1 MDRILLVE
9 DEAEIAEITART
21 LCSLG
26 YDFAGTAWSAEE
38 AMRAVQRNRPSLVLM
53 DIGLQGPMDGIEA
66 ARRLHDDQDIPVVFL
81 TAAHDEQTL
90 ARAKAAHPLGY
101 IVKPFEPRNLHTAIE
116 IALTQHQTRKILAAE
131 ALAQAEKKFQQK
143 FEHAVAGMFQAGND
157 GEFLQANQSLAR
169 LLGYES
175 PEDLTTA
182 VKNVS
187 QVLDVDIALMQALA
201 QSCRQPGTK
210 KKFELQAYRKDGS
223 TIWVSGNARALRNP
237 SGEVLCYEGSLMGSL
252 NRKKNQA
259 AVD

>member
-1 MDRILLVE
+1 MERILLVE
-9 DEAEIAEITART
+9 DDAEIAEITAKS

-38 AMRAVQRNRPSLVLM
+38 AMRAVRNKRPSLVLM

-116 IALTQHQTRKILAAE
+116 IALTLHQASKTLAAE
-131 ALAQAEKKFQQK
+131 ALAQAEKKFRQK

-157 GEFLQANQSLAR
+157 GEFLQANRALAR

-175 PEDLTTA
+175 PEDLTGA
-182 VKNVS
+182 VRNVS
-187 QVLDVDIALMQALA
+187 QVLDVDMALMQALA
-201 QSCRQPGTK
+201 QSCQQPGAK
-210 KKFELQAYRKDGS
+210 RKFELQAYRKDGS
-223 TIWVSGNARALRNP
+223 TIWVSGNARAVHNS

-252 NRKKNQA
+252 SIKKHRA